1 MKGALRRIAEAAGL
15 LALCACAGTQPAA
28 PSPAGRPAP
37 EARQAPSTD
46 PSYDWHPLVLAPFGT
61 VLHASGLALREVLVF
76 HDRAPGLGAEAGE
89 GAESGDCYTV
99 DSPPPFAG
107 RATTTY
113 LLCFEHDRLSRIE
126 AAVRL
131 EPAEAAAVFA
141 RACALWLRA
150 AVPAA
155 ATADRCE
162 GSEQGIAFHARLE
175 GTGEPAALLSMTLS
189 AEAGAAR
196 PLDR

>member
-1 MKGALRRIAEAAGL
+1 MKGVIRRITEAAGL
-15 LALCACAGTQPAA
+15 LTLGACAATHPAA

-46 PSYDWHPLVLAPFGT
+46 PSYDWHRLVLAPFGT

-76 HDRAPGLGAEAGE
+76 HDQAGGSGAEAGE

-99 DSPPPFAG
+99 DSPPRFAG
-107 RATTTY
+107 RAPASY
-113 LLCFEHDRLSRIE
+113 LLCFEHDRLSRID

-131 EPAEAAAVFA
+131 DPLEAEAVFA

-150 AVPAA
+150 SVPGAG
-155 ATADRCE
+155 TVDRCE
-162 GSEQGIAFHARLE
+162 GSDQGIAFHARLE
-175 GTGEPAALLSMTLS
+175 SGEPTALLHMTLG

-196 PLDR
+196 RLDP